1 MNTLKYLAGGVIFII
16 LSIVADVA
24 QGKTLTINQASLISY
39 GITVVIAIISFVIA
53 EQFTRR
59 SSK

>member
-1 MNTLKYLAGGVIFII
+1 MNALKYLAGGVIFII
-16 LSIVADVA
+16 LSIIADVA
-24 QGKTLTINQASLISY
+24 QGKTLTINQTSLVAY

-53 EQFTRR
+53 EQLTQR